1 MWKDL
6 FYFSKSDR
14 RALSVF
20 VLVIFAGTIVRVT
33 RPAASPV
40 PQEDTLINDDTAQIV
55 AVPIQ
60 ERKDDGEIPVQRA
73 SMYPKRVKYPYGTVL
88 NLNESDTTELKKVPG
103 IGSYYARR
111 IVEYR
116 ERLGGY
122 VSTDQLLEIE
132 HLPDS
137 VRGWFMVSDTFH
149 VRKLQVNVASLSQLR
164 QHPYM
169 DFYKARA
176 IVEYRQRNGD
186 IKNPASLSLFQ
197 EFSGQDLERLEPYLD
212 FTSQPRH

>member
-14 RALSVF
+14 RALAVF
-20 VLVIFAGTIVRVT
+20 VLVIFVSTVVRVL

-40 PQEDTLINDDTAQIV
+40 PQDDMLFNNDTARV
-55 AVPIQ
+55 V
-60 ERKDDGEIPVQRA
+60 EVKA

-103 IGSYYARR
+103 IGSYFARR

-186 IKNPASLSLFQ
+186 IKNPVSLSLFQ
-197 EFSGQDLERLEPYLD
+197 EFGGQDLERLEPYLD
-212 FTSQPRH
+212 FTSQPRR

>member
-14 RALSVF
+14 RALAVF
-20 VLVIFAGTIVRVT
+20 VLVIFVSTIVRVL

-40 PQEDTLINDDTAQIV
+40 PQDDMLINDDTAHIV
-55 AVPIQ
+55 EV
-60 ERKDDGEIPVQRA
+60 RVSK
-73 SMYPKRVKYPYGTVL
+73 YPQRVKYPYGTVL

-103 IGSYYARR
+103 IGSYFARR

-212 FTSQPRH
+212 FTSQPRR

>member
-14 RALSVF
+14 RALAVF
-20 VLVIFAGTIVRVT
+20 VLVIFVSTIVRVL
-33 RPAASPV
+33 RPASSPV
-40 PQEDTLINDDTAQIV
+40 PQDDMLINDDTAHIV
-55 AVPIQ
+55 EV
-60 ERKDDGEIPVQRA
+60 RVSK
-73 SMYPKRVKYPYGTVL
+73 YPKRVKYPYGTVL

-103 IGSYYARR
+103 IGSYFARR

-212 FTSQPRH
+212 FTSQPRR